1 MRVRVHRGEEGGA
14 RRSRVL
20 LALLGL
26 ATIGIDLLVLGAPR
40 EMPIYPTP
48 LGELV
53 AQPASYMGQSLAVE
67 GRLVEGSL
75 VQTDSSCEVR
85 FTIEDRG
92 AQLPIH
98 FAKCVDPDT
107 LRDVG
112 SGLVARGELRADHSL
127 EASEAF
133 SRCPTKYSEPEAR
146 GWPVHCRP

>member
-1 MRVRVHRGEEGGA
+1 MRVQVRHGEERA

-20 LALLGL
+20 LALLVL
-26 ATIGIDLLVLGAPR
+26 ASIGIDLLVLGAR
-40 EMPIYPTP
+40 ETRIYPTP

-53 AQPASYMGQSLAVE
+53 AQPASYIGQLLAVE

-92 AQLPIH
+92 AKLPIH

-112 SGLVARGELRADHSL
+112 RGLVARGELRADHSF

-133 SRCPTKYSEPEAR
+133 SKCPTKYSETEVR